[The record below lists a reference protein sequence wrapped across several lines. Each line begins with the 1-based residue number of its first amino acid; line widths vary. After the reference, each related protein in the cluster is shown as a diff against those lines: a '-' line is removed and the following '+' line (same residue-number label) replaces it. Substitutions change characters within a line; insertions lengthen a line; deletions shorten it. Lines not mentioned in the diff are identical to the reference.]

1 MVEMSARIQDPQ
13 IKKSVKRTVSSK
25 TAWRIVWIVILV
37 LLLAAGGYF
46 YYRFSLYGKEKAKQL
61 VSEGLSAEQS
71 LHFSEALQ
79 KYDTALA
86 LESVAEQTAAEAA
99 FHAARI
105 HTEKGQHQRA
115 QEYLEQA
122 VDLDPANSAYS
133 DALAR
138 SLLASR
144 DIAGAKKVLE
154 DATERNADDPT
165 ILAAQAQVALYEQD
179 EKTADERISH
189 VLTLIPEHVEA
200 NFWKGVFVMHE
211 DPGQA
216 QDHFEVVLKSQNS
229 ALVDLT
235 KELDEIAQQIA
246 SDIGNEAY
254 EAVLVGAALLNHSLP
269 DAALL
274 QLKAAIDADG
284 TYRDAWAYKAQAE
297 IVTGRLAEAEN
308 SIGQALELDPTF
320 GFSHFVAG
328 MLRLAQGDSISAAQ
342 NIEKAIE
349 FGYDTTEVRLQLA
362 EMQIAAGKKDEAVNA
377 LSSALKENESDAAL
391 HEALFW
397 LHFDI
402 ADFTRAKKTAEAY
415 KKALPRDTRA
425 LGLLALA
432 QLKLDDR
439 KTALENVE
447 KALTQNQLEPAALL
461 VKGLADNDRGAL
473 TQALDL
479 DSEGHVGRLATEALE
494 SQ

>member
-1 MVEMSARIQDPQ
+1 MVEMSARIQDPH
-13 IKKSVKRTVSSK
+13 IKKTVTRKVSSK

-37 LLLAAGGYF
+37 LLIAAGGYF

-61 VSEGLSAEQS
+61 VSEGVRAEQS

-138 SLLASR
+138 SLLATR
-144 DIAGAKKVLE
+144 DIEGAKKVLE
-154 DATERNADDPT
+154 DAAERNADDPT
-165 ILAAQAQVALYEQD
+165 ILAAQTQVALYEQD
-179 EKTADERISH
+179 EKTADERITR
-189 VLTLIPEHVEA
+189 VLTLTPEHPEA
-200 NFWKGVFVMHE
+200 NFWKGVSVIHE
-211 DPGQA
+211 NPAQA
-216 QDHFEVVLKSQNS
+216 QDHFDVVLKGQN
-229 ALVDLT
+229 AGLVDLA
-235 KELDEIAQQIA
+235 KELNEIAQQIA
-246 SDIGNEAY
+246 SDLGNEAY
-254 EAVLVGAALLNHSLP
+254 EAVLVGVALLNNSLP

-274 QLKAAIDADG
+274 QLKTAIDADG

-297 IVTGRLAEAEN
+297 IATGRLAEAEN

-320 GFSHFVAG
+320 GYSHFVAG
-328 MLRLAQGDSISAAQ
+328 ILRLAQGDSASAAQ
-342 NIEKAIE
+342 NVEKAIE

-362 EMQIAAGKKDEAVNA
+362 EMQLAAGKKEEAAEA
-377 LSSALKENESDAAL
+377 LSDALEENESDAEL
-391 HEALFW
+391 HQALFW
-397 LHFDI
+397 LHFD
-402 ADFTRAKKTAEAY
+402 AGDFPRAKKAAETY
-415 KKALPRDTRA
+415 QKALPRDAQA

-432 QLKLDDR
+432 ELKLDDR
-439 KTALENVE
+439 DEALEDAE
-447 KALTQNQLEPAALL
+447 KALDQNQLQPVALL
-461 VKGLADNDRGAL
+461 VKGLANNDRSAL
-473 TQALDL
+473 IQALDL
-479 DSEGHVGRLATEALE
+479 DSEGHVGQLATEALE